1 MPTNR
6 EQTGRGAP
14 QRARTAKDEQIQLD
28 HRRAEMQ
35 AAEGHAGSIPRGNQ
49 PAESE
54 VLGHRWWEY
63 QRVLGH

>member
-6 EQTGRGAP
+6 EQTRSGSAR
-14 QRARTAKDEQIQLD
+14 RAERAHDEQRQLD
-28 HRRAEMQ
+28 HRRARMQ

-49 PAESE
+49 PAEYE
-54 VLGHRWWEY
+54 LLGHRWWEY

>member
-6 EQTGRGAP
+6 EQRQRGAP
-14 QRARTAKDEQIQLD
+14 QRAYTEQDDQRQLE

-35 AAEGHAGSIPRGNQ
+35 EAEGHAGSIPRGNQ
-49 PAESE
+49 PREDD

>member
-6 EQTGRGAP
+6 EQRRRGPP
-14 QRARTAKDEQIQLD
+14 QRARSAHDEQRQLD
-28 HRRAEMQ
+28 NRRAEMQ

>member
-1 MPTNR
+1 MQTNR
-6 EQTGRGAP
+6 EQRRRGP
-14 QRARTAKDEQIQLD
+14 PHRAHSAQDEQRHLD
-28 HRRAEMQ
+28 NRRAEMQ

-49 PAESE
+49 PPEDE

>member
-1 MPTNR
+1 MATNR
-6 EQTGRGAP
+6 HQAQRVAP
-14 QRARTAKDEQIQLD
+14 QRADTEQNEQRQLED
-28 HRRAEMQ
+28 RRARMQ

-49 PAESE
+49 PPESE

>member
-6 EQTGRGAP
+6 EQTQRGPP
-14 QRARTAKDEQIQLD
+14 QRAYSANDEQRRLEY
-28 HRRAEMQ
+28 RRAEMQ

-49 PAESE
+49 PPEHE

>member
-6 EQTGRGAP
+6 EQRKRGAP
-14 QRARTAKDEQIQLD
+14 QRATEQADQRRLD

-49 PAESE
+49 RPEDE

-63 QRVLGH
+63 QRLLGH

>member
-6 EQTGRGAP
+6 EQTRRGPP
-14 QRARTAKDEQIQLD
+14 QRADSPEDEQRQLD
-28 HRRAEMQ
+28 HRRAQMQ
-35 AAEGHAGSIPRGNQ
+35 AAEGHAGSIPRGNLR
-49 PAESE
+49 PESE

>member
-6 EQTGRGAP
+6 EQKRRGAAR
-14 QRARTAKDEQIQLD
+14 RAHTAQDEQRQLD
-28 HRRAEMQ
+28 HRRAQMQ

-49 PAESE
+49 PPESE

>member
-6 EQTGRGAP
+6 ERKRRDAP
-14 QRARTAKDEQIQLD
+14 RRARSPQEVQSQLD
-28 HRRAEMQ
+28 HRRARMQ